1 MKAKIKQR
9 YLLLKRRIADNLQA
23 KTERLS
29 VANKKLLLML
39 FCSCFITLSV
49 CAIVNA
55 FTAKQKPL
63 AVKSNMPRMMQ
74 QHEQQ
79 RLPFLSKQEFDRI
92 EKYKQRIYSLPKQ
105 TLDSFLQARPKLLD
119 SITAIEQ
126 IYQSQK

>member
-1 MKAKIKQR
+1 MKAKMKQQ
-9 YLLLKRRIADNLQA
+9 YFLFKRRMADALQA

-29 VANKKLLLML
+29 VNDKKLLLML
-39 FCSCFITLSV
+39 FCSCFITMSV

-63 AVKSNMPRMMQ
+63 AVKGKMPRIVQ

-79 RLPFLSKQEFDRI
+79 KLPFLSKHEFDRI
-92 EKYKQRIYSLPKQ
+92 ENYKLRIYNLPKPA
-105 TLDSFLQARPKLLD
+105 LDSFLQARPKLLD